1 MKDWQARVVPE
12 EKVGAGVYNAPIG
25 FADATATAARFA
37 VVTDPAHFVYN
48 IGAHACAG
56 VPQKCSDLQV
66 MAASFQERLLVA
78 WEAGGPPPLR
88 EAQFVHSLAATPESR
103 AGLVREAGGVDLLI
117 GFLHADDAELLR
129 YAAGACM
136 NLCTS
141 SEEAAVMLEAGAA
154 TAPQEPKSLM
164 NDFPAN

>member
-1 MKDWQARVVPE
+1 MITDGRVELCIGAAHAVVARAHPADRVLVKDWQARVVPE

-103 AGLVREAGGVDLLI
+103 AGLVREAGGTVPKPVLSS
-117 GFLHADDAELLR
+117 
-129 YAAGACM
+129 
-136 NLCTS
+136 TS
-141 SEEAAVMLEAGAA
+141 KVCVV
-154 TAPQEPKSLM
+154 Q
-164 NDFPAN
+164 